1 MSEYSIKLEQVSCK
15 IGYKYL
21 LKDINWN
28 VRPGE
33 HWVVFGM
40 NGSGKTTLLSIVAGF
55 KHATFG
61 TVEVLG
67 ETFNNETVLKL
78 RKKIGWVSAS
88 FFDKYYSKE
97 SVMDIVLSGK
107 YGTLGVQND
116 VMAADR
122 KRAKQLLDEL
132 GLDRRGEYSF
142 DMLSKGER
150 QNVLIARAI
159 FANPEI
165 LILDEPCTGLDVY
178 NRAYLFRTLETLA
191 NNKNLTIIYV
201 THYVEEIHPMFD
213 QCVFLKQ
220 GHIFK
225 KGKTTDVFT
234 SDILTAFLDYPV
246 ECSIEHQKIQLD
258 IKNVDSGI
266 VRLL

>member
-132 GLDRRGEYSF
+132 GLDRRGEY
-142 DMLSKGER
+142 
-150 QNVLIARAI
+150 
-159 FANPEI
+159 
-165 LILDEPCTGLDVY
+165 
-178 NRAYLFRTLETLA
+178 
-191 NNKNLTIIYV
+191 
-201 THYVEEIHPMFD
+201 
-213 QCVFLKQ
+213 
-220 GHIFK
+220 
-225 KGKTTDVFT
+225 
-234 SDILTAFLDYPV
+234 
-246 ECSIEHQKIQLD
+246 
-258 IKNVDSGI
+258 
-266 VRLL
+266 